1 MPLSELLP
9 TVDQLSHQD
18 KLRLIHHLLLQ
29 VAKADGCHIEPTD
42 INSPTLD
49 AQPTESSDP
58 TLLSQLSSTEA
69 TVWSPQTTPEGIHAL
84 SGLLA
89 THKGLPS
96 NA

>member
-29 VAKADGCHIEPTD
+29 VAKEDGCHIEPTD
-42 INSPTLD
+42 INASSLD
-49 AQPTESSDP
+49 AQPAESSESA
-58 TLLSQLSSTEA
+58 LLRQLSSTKA
-69 TVWSPQTTPEGIHAL
+69 TVWSPQTTPEGIQAL
-84 SGLLA
+84 SELLV